1 MTSGGRTGT
10 RRVNPVRLLEHKRD
24 GHTIEAS
31 DLRGFLGGYLAGD
44 VEEYQMSAFL
54 MAVVFQ
60 GLTAEETDVLVDVMI
75 SSGATLDL
83 SHIPGSKVDK
93 HSTGGVGDK
102 VSLALAPLA
111 AELGVVVPMMS
122 GRGLGHTT
130 GTLDKLEAIPG
141 FRVDL
146 DLERFTEVLADVGCA
161 MTGQTREIA
170 PLDRRLYALRDVTG
184 TVASI
189 PLIAASI
196 MSKKLAEG
204 LDALVLDVKL
214 GDGAFLPD
222 AERAR
227 ALAETM
233 VRIGS
238 ARGLR
243 TVALLTAMDRPLGVA
258 VGNGL
263 ETAEAVRCL
272 RGEGPEDLEALVVEL
287 AAEMSAAAGAEDVGD
302 THRQRARAALGSGAA
317 LERFRRLVEA
327 QGGDSRVLDDPDLL
341 HVAPRRHV
349 VTASRAGTVHAVAPR
364 ILGEAVVTMGGGRAR
379 VEDDIDRGVGFEVK
393 VRPGQPVERGDVL
406 GIVHARDEDG
416 VAVGT
421 RVLSGSVLIG
431 EGDAPEG
438 LPLVVERIT
447 GS

>member
-1 MTSGGRTGT
+1 M
-10 RRVNPVRLLEHKRD
+10 NPVRLLEHKRD
-24 GHTIEAS
+24 GHPIEAS

-379 VEDDIDRGVGFEVK
+379 VEDDIDPGVGFEVK